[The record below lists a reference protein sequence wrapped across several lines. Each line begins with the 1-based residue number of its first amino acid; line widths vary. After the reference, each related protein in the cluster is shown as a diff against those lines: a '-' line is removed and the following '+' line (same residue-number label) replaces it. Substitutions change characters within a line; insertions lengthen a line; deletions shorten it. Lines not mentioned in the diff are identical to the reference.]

1 MSNLKKQTFSDM
13 FLIEF
18 STQSIM
24 RSKSLIKA
32 NINNAKKSWGT
43 LQAKLYVLKRLAEV
57 QLGQKCA

>member
-32 NINNAKKSWGT
+32 NINNAKKRWGT